1 MDFRGFNVLRNPTE
15 RVLPWKVPR
24 PGSLEDSDQLFV
36 SIPRKT
42 MDAFLEKLGVKKV
55 GALAATFAAMKM
67 TAVTA
72 YTAGMLEPLNDL
84 IEVRRCSHFHRSLK
98 RVTWPDPLPN

>member
-1 MDFRGFNVLRNPTE
+1 
-15 RVLPWKVPR
+15 
-24 PGSLEDSDQLFV
+24 
-36 SIPRKT
+36 

-98 RVTWPDPLPN
+98 GDGGRRVRELASGHQTLKSLGSVSGS